1 MVTKI
6 CFKCNVEKPLSEYYK
21 HKQMSDGHLNKCK
34 DCTRKDVDIREKKLR
49 KDPKWVE
56 KEAKRA
62 REKYHRL
69 NYKEKHKP
77 TYEMKKVAM
86 EKYNNK
92 YPEKELAK
100 QFLSKKIKSALGNLH
115 HWSYNKEHYL
125 DVIDLTVK
133 EHGKA
138 HRFIIYDQERMMYRR
153 IDNNELLD
161 TRESH
166 LAWIRWCIN
175 NKED

>member
-1 MVTKI
+1 MG
-6 CFKCNVEKPLSEYYK
+6 
-21 HKQMSDGHLNKCK
+21 DGHLNKCK

-69 NYKEKHKP
+69 NYKEKHKQ
-77 TYEMKKVAM
+77 TADKAYEASCNYKK
-86 EKYNNK
+86 K
-92 YPEKELAK
+92 YPEKTKAK
-100 QFLSKKIKSALGNLH
+100 SVINKKIKSINGNLH

-133 EHGKA
+133 EHMKA